1 VHLIQSAPTQANYS
15 DALTVP
21 PQGWDGIEVSIS
33 AAACIMQLITPH
45 EGVLDE
51 ILVQP
56 GTLSLGNVGGVRFKT
71 NPATPGLA
79 AVIDAY
85 AARRGEPVIGGLSAR
100 DQLPS
105 IFGPTLFNGVVSV
118 PNGAPLRTLF
128 TSPVPGNWASLL
140 LRFVQPGAGELWH
153 YQAQWTH
160 SGNPIVNFDF
170 YTWTTPNSPTIAI
183 PILGDTLTLT
193 ARHTAVAAQNLTVQ
207 AYLSN
212 FAPFSVW
219 QRSEWTLLFFSQLVS
234 PGANSTSLPLFAGQ
248 TQIWV
253 NAGVA
258 ANMLLDVIGRDE
270 AGTLLSRPL
279 EGLPFPSISFGQ
291 SFILPPHR
299 NAVQVTNNTAGNVQ
313 VDYTVIGQRT

>member
-21 PQGWDGIEVSIS
+21 PQGWDGIEVSIG

-140 LRFVQPGAGELWH
+140 LRFVQPGAGEQWH

-170 YTWTTPNSPTIAI
+170 YTWTTPNTPTIAI

-193 ARHTAVAAQNLTVQ
+193 ARHTAVSAQDLTVQ

-219 QRSEWTLLFFSQLVS
+219 QRSEWTLLFVSQSFS
-234 PGANSTSLPLFAGQ
+234 PGLTFISLPLFAGSA
-248 TQIWV
+248 TLWLTGTPT
-253 NAGVA
+253 N
-258 ANMLLDVIGRDE
+258 LTLDIQGLDE
-270 AGTLLSRPL
+270 AGTIISRPIS
-279 EGLPFPSISFGQ
+279 GLAFPSISFQ
-291 SFILPPHR
+291 ENVVLPPHR
-299 NAVQVTNNTAGNVQ
+299 NQLGINNGTAGAVTVNI
-313 VDYTVIGQRT
+313 TVIGARS